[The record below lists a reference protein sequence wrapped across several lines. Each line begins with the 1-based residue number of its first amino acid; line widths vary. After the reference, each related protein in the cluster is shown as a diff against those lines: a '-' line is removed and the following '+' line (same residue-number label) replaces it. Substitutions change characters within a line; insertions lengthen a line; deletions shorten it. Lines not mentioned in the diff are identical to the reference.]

1 MGDQIARKVS
11 LDEVKERE
19 DKAKFKYAYKANN
32 IEEPVFLHHGSVLR
46 KALPEFVVSSS
57 YFL

>member
-46 KALPEFVVSSS
+46 KTLPEFVVS
-57 YFL
+57 